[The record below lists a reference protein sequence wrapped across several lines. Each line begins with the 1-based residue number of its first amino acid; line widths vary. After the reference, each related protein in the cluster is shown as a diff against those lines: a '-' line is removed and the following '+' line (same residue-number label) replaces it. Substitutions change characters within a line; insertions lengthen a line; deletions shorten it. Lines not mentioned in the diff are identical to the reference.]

1 MGLNDRG
8 DEFMN
13 TSDTLPA
20 QINLSLSVQ
29 RSSSLYVYVYVT
41 THW

>member
-8 DEFMN
+8 DQFRN
-13 TSDTLPA
+13 ISDTLPV

-29 RSSSLYVYVYVT
+29 RSSSLYVCVYVT